1 MKNDVID
8 TYNDL
13 PIYKISVDSIDDGV
27 FKMSIV
33 DDPAVDVNF
42 LKFNKQKPIYV
53 FNEEKRIITGVALR
67 ANYPIYRS
75 LNGESFYLIFTPDE
89 IEKMAYRFMKNQLLN
104 NVNINHSTDVKGIYL
119 IESFIL
125 KADHNMEAFNDI
137 EKGSWMVSYKVEND
151 KVWNDIKEGRLK
163 GFSVELTGGI
173 GRTSKRE
180 LMDLYNMINIM
191 SVEEIL
197 NKR

>member
-75 LNGESFYLIFTPDE
+75 INGESFYLIFTPEE

-104 NVNINHSTDVKGIYL
+104 NVNINHSTDVNGIYL

-151 KVWNDIKEGRLK
+151 KVWNDIKEGKLK
-163 GFSVELTGGI
+163 GFSVELTGDI

-180 LMDLYNMINIM
+180 LMDLYNMLNIM

>member
-75 LNGESFYLIFTPDE
+75 INGESFYLIFTPEE

>member
-67 ANYPIYRS
+67 SNYPIYRS
-75 LNGESFYLIFTPDE
+75 INGESFYLIFTPEE

-104 NVNINHSTDVKGIYL
+104 NVNINHSTDVNGIYL

-137 EKGSWMVSYKVEND
+137 ENGSWMVSYKVEND
-151 KVWNDIKEGRLK
+151 KVWNDIKEGKLK
-163 GFSVELTGGI
+163 GFSVELTGDI

-180 LMDLYNMINIM
+180 LMDLYNMLNIM

>member
-75 LNGESFYLIFTPDE
+75 INGESFYLIFTPEE

-104 NVNINHSTDVKGIYL
+104 NVNINHSTDVNGIYL

-125 KADHNMEAFNDI
+125 KAEHNMEAFNDI

-151 KVWNDIKEGRLK
+151 KVWNDIKGGKLK
-163 GFSVELTGGI
+163 GFSVELTGDI

-180 LMDLYNMINIM
+180 LMDLYNMINII

>member
-75 LNGESFYLIFTPDE
+75 INGESFYLIFTPDE

>member
-67 ANYPIYRS
+67 ANYPIYRFD
-75 LNGESFYLIFTPDE
+75 GDESFYLIFTPEE

-151 KVWNDIKEGRLK
+151 KVWNDIKEGKLK
-163 GFSVELTGGI
+163 GFSVELTGDI

-180 LMDLYNMINIM
+180 LMDLYNMLNII

>member
-1 MKNDVID
+1 
-8 TYNDL
+8 
-13 PIYKISVDSIDDGV
+13 
-27 FKMSIV
+27 
-33 DDPAVDVNF
+33 
-42 LKFNKQKPIYV
+42 
-53 FNEEKRIITGVALR
+53 
-67 ANYPIYRS
+67 
-75 LNGESFYLIFTPDE
+75 
-89 IEKMAYRFMKNQLLN
+89 MAYRFMKNQLLN
-104 NVNINHSTDVKGIYL
+104 NVNINHSTDVNGIYL

-151 KVWNDIKEGRLK
+151 KVWNDIKEGKLK
-163 GFSVELTGGI
+163 GFSVELTGDI

>member
-75 LNGESFYLIFTPDE
+75 INGESFYLIFTPEE

-104 NVNINHSTDVKGIYL
+104 NVNINHSTDVNGIYL

-151 KVWNDIKEGRLK
+151 KVWNDIKEGKLK
-163 GFSVELTGGI
+163 GFSVELTGDI

-180 LMDLYNMINIM
+180 LMDLYNMLNII

>member
-67 ANYPIYRS
+67 ANYPIYRFD
-75 LNGESFYLIFTPDE
+75 GDESFYLIFTPEE

-151 KVWNDIKEGRLK
+151 KIWNDIKEGKLK
-163 GFSVELTGGI
+163 GFSVELTGDI

-180 LMDLYNMINIM
+180 LMDLYNMLNII